1 MKEIQEI
8 KLPIVMKNGL
18 VHWVTE
24 MTHEKIQMALQIQSS
39 HSFMKITELEIT
51 INTAEISGIYTIKQ
65 YEEIT
70 NIKQGKWQCELGKWH
85 EKKEICEC
93 KKIKAQRDEEIRR
106 RAIEEQENK
115 DLTPE
120 EKKRVQMKMVELK
133 QEINRLGLKK
143 SC

>member
-1 MKEIQEI
+1 MNELDTI

-18 VHWVTE
+18 VHWVSET
-24 MTHEKIQMALQIQSS
+24 THEKIQMALQIQSS
-39 HSFMKITELEIT
+39 HSFMKITELGIT
-51 INTAEISGIYTIKQ
+51 INTAEIAGIYTIKQ

-70 NIKQGKWQCELGKWH
+70 NIKQGMWQCELKKWH
-85 EKKEICEC
+85 GRKEVCEC
-93 KKIKAQRDEEIRR
+93 KKIKAQQDEENRR
-106 RAIEEQENK
+106 KAIEEAENK

-133 QEINRLGLKK
+133 QEISRLGIKK